1 MMDILFWIAFGILI
15 YTYLGYGV
23 VISIMAFLK
32 RTFSKQVRQEQ
43 NFYPE
48 VTLVVPAYNEEDFI
62 QTKVENSLALNY
74 PKGRLKLLFV
84 TDGSTDGTT
93 DILRKALGLKVIHS
107 DQRGGKTA
115 ALNRAMQFV
124 ETEVVVFNDANTLL
138 APDAIQKMAQHYS
151 DPKVGG
157 VSGEKQVIIKN
168 EDGTSAHGEGLYWK
182 YESFLKKKD
191 AEVYSVMGAA
201 GELISFRSA
210 LVDHLDEDVILD
222 DFMMT
227 FSVINKG
234 FKVDYLPEVRAVE
247 TASANIHEELKR
259 KTRISAG
266 GWQAM
271 SRLPQ
276 LLKFWKTPLLSFMY
290 ISHRVLRWSISA
302 FLLPLI
308 VLLNVF
314 LLSEGSV
321 YGLVFIGQVLFYTL
335 AFIGFK
341 QQDSSK
347 PSKVFFVPFYFVL
360 MNYAVCAGFFK
371 FLKGSQSSIWERS
384 LRTA

>member
-1 MMDILFWIAFGILI
+1 MMSILFWIAFGILI

-23 VISIMAFLK
+23 VISFMAFLK
-32 RTFSKQVRQEQ
+32 KRFSKKATPS
-43 NFYPE
+43 NNYYPE

-62 QTKVENSLALNY
+62 STKLQNSLELKY
-74 PKGRLKLLFV
+74 PKNRLKLLFI
-84 TDGSTDGTT
+84 TDGSTDATT
-93 DILRKALGLKVIHS
+93 DILRKQEGITVLHS

-124 ETEVVVFNDANTLL
+124 DTEIVVFNDANTLL
-138 APDAIQKMAQHYS
+138 APDAIQKMAQRFS

-210 LVDHLDEDVILD
+210 LVDHLEEDVILD

-234 FKVDYLPEVRAVE
+234 YKVDYLPDVRAVE

-259 KTRISAG
+259 KTRIAAG

-302 FLLPLI
+302 FLLPLL
-308 VLLNVF
+308 VLLNV
-314 LLSEGSV
+314 LLLPENGV
-321 YGLVFIGQVLFYTL
+321 YGLLLIGQVLFYAL
-335 AFIGFK
+335 AFIGYK
-341 QQDSSK
+341 QQNSSK
-347 PSKVFFVPFYFVL
+347 PAKVFFVPFYFVL
-360 MNYAVCAGFFK
+360 MNYAVCAGFLK
-371 FLKGSQSSIWERS
+371 FLKGSQSSVWERS